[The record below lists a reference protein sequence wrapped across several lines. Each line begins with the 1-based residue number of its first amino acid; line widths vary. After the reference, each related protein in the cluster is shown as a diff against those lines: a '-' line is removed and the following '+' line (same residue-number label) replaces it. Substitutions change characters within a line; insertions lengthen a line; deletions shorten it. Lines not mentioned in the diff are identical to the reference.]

1 MPPKAKVT
9 KEEILNAALS
19 LVRQEGS
26 GALNARAL
34 AGMLNCSTQPIFS
47 NYASMEEVR
56 RDVIRQAE
64 ELYQAYLR
72 EDMGSGKYPPYKAS
86 GMAYIRFA
94 VEERELFKLLFMRD
108 RSKEVLPGITPDME
122 ELMQIIQKNVGIS
135 REKAERFHLSMWAH
149 VHGIATMAATS
160 YLQLDWELISLMLT
174 EAYQGLRL
182 YYSKED

>member
-1 MPPKAKVT
+1 MPPKT
-9 KEEILNAALS
+9 KITKGEILDAALS

-34 AGMLNCSTQPIFS
+34 AGVLNCSTQPIFS
-47 NYASMEEVR
+47 NYGSMDEVR
-56 RDVIRQAE
+56 ADIIRKAE
-64 ELYQAYLR
+64 AVYGQYVR
-72 EDMGSGKYPPYKAS
+72 EDMESGKYPPYKGS

-122 ELMQIIQKNVGIS
+122 VLMEIIQKNVGIS

-182 YYSKED
+182 YYTKEE